1 MNFLR
6 ELFGSGQSS
15 PPTTNN
21 TSTGGV
27 PTSSSLPSTNV
38 PTTDNTE
45 IILATRDSSSS
56 GITRLLLSLSETG
69 LTLLLT
75 FLSIKYLFMPLLS
88 NLLANS
94 SGKQGTSNLL
104 PRKKRKIGELI
115 CRSFGLEEP
124 KKDEETFYTTLY
136 EKALN
141 KYEKIVSD
149 FLVLPEDLDH
159 NFSDIGGMEKL
170 KKEVYESVCFP
181 LKYPHIYENATDST
195 SMKLRRLPKGVLFY
209 GPPGTGKTSL
219 AKAIAKECNC
229 AFLNVKREFLSDFL
243 YGETEKL
250 VAALFSFASKV
261 KPCIIFIDEIES
273 LLPSR
278 QTSFQ
283 MHEVSKARISIIL
296 SAWDGFETSS
306 EGDQVM
312 VIGATN
318 LKSQLDTAA
327 LRRMPLQFKIDAPD
341 RTSRI
346 QILKLLLK
354 NERVSPNLNFEKLA
368 DITNRFSGSDLTEL
382 CKKALSFPIKELID
396 RELQSKTSMTNIM
409 PRELVYEDFVKAREF
424 VNPSCVEENEQLDMS
439 LLVD

>member
-1 MNFLR
+1 M
-6 ELFGSGQSS
+6 
-15 PPTTNN
+15 
-21 TSTGGV
+21 
-27 PTSSSLPSTNV
+27 
-38 PTTDNTE
+38 
-45 IILATRDSSSS
+45 
-56 GITRLLLSLSETG
+56 
-69 LTLLLT
+69 
-75 FLSIKYLFMPLLS
+75 
-88 NLLANS
+88 
-94 SGKQGTSNLL
+94 
-104 PRKKRKIGELI
+104 
-115 CRSFGLEEP
+115 
-124 KKDEETFYTTLY
+124 
-136 EKALN
+136 
-141 KYEKIVSD
+141 
-149 FLVLPEDLDH
+149 
-159 NFSDIGGMEKL
+159 
-170 KKEVYESVCFP
+170 
-181 LKYPHIYENATDST
+181 
-195 SMKLRRLPKGVLFY
+195 
-209 GPPGTGKTSL
+209 
-219 AKAIAKECNC
+219 
-229 AFLNVKREFLSDFL
+229 
-243 YGETEKL
+243 
-250 VAALFSFASKV
+250 AALFSFASKV

>member
-1 MNFLR
+1 M
-6 ELFGSGQSS
+6 
-15 PPTTNN
+15 
-21 TSTGGV
+21 
-27 PTSSSLPSTNV
+27 
-38 PTTDNTE
+38 
-45 IILATRDSSSS
+45 
-56 GITRLLLSLSETG
+56 
-69 LTLLLT
+69 
-75 FLSIKYLFMPLLS
+75 
-88 NLLANS
+88 
-94 SGKQGTSNLL
+94 
-104 PRKKRKIGELI
+104 
-115 CRSFGLEEP
+115 
-124 KKDEETFYTTLY
+124 
-136 EKALN
+136 
-141 KYEKIVSD
+141 
-149 FLVLPEDLDH
+149 
-159 NFSDIGGMEKL
+159 
-170 KKEVYESVCFP
+170 
-181 LKYPHIYENATDST
+181 
-195 SMKLRRLPKGVLFY
+195 
-209 GPPGTGKTSL
+209 
-219 AKAIAKECNC
+219 
-229 AFLNVKREFLSDFL
+229 SDFL